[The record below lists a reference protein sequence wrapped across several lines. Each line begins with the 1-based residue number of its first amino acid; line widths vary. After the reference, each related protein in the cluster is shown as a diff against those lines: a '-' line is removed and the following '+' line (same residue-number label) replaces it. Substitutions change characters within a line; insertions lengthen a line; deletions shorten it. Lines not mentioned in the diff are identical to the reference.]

1 MKSASPARACG
12 IDFGTSNSTVGW
24 LRPGVETL
32 IALEDDKITLP
43 SVVFFNIE
51 ERRPVYGRLALHEY
65 LEGYEGR
72 LMRSLKSLLGSKLIK
87 HDTSVLGTAMP
98 FKDLLGLF
106 IAQLKKRA
114 ETTAGREFEEVV
126 LGRPVFFV
134 DDDPLADQEA
144 ENTLTDVA
152 RAIGFKEVSFQYEPI
167 AAAFDYESTI
177 EREELVLIV
186 DIGGGTSDFS
196 LVRLSPERRG
206 MDNRQDDILATGG
219 VHVGGTD
226 FDKQLS
232 LQGVMPL
239 FGYGSRMKSGAYMP
253 TSHHMNLATWHTINS
268 VYAQKTQIALNSMRY
283 DIVDTGGI
291 DRLFKLIEQRAGHWL
306 AMEIEETKIELTHN
320 DSRHLL
326 LDRVEP
332 GLSVDLSRAM
342 FEASIDNQLER
353 IRNSVTNLLTSA
365 GVGVEQV
372 DTVFF
377 TGGSSGIP
385 ALRQSVSAMLPN
397 ANHVEGNIF
406 GSIGSG
412 LAIEAKKRYG

>member
-1 MKSASPARACG
+1 MKSASPARARG

-24 LRPGVETL
+24 LRPGVDTL

-114 ETTAGREFEEVV
+114 EATAGREFEEVV

-268 VYAQKTQIALNSMRY
+268 VYAQKSQLALGSMRY
-283 DIVDTGGI
+283 DIEDTGGI

-306 AMEIEETKIELTHN
+306 AMEIEETKIQLTHN
-320 DSRHLL
+320 ESRHLP

-332 GLSVDLSRAM
+332 GLAVDLSRVM
-342 FEASIDNQLER
+342 FEAAIDNQLER
-353 IRNSVTNLLTSA
+353 IRNSVTQLLGSA
-365 GVGVEQV
+365 GVAVEQV

-397 ANHVEGNIF
+397 ARHVEGNIF

>member
-1 MKSASPARACG
+1 MKNPSPARACG

-24 LRPGVETL
+24 IRPGMETL

-43 SVVFFNIE
+43 SVVFFNFE

-65 LEGYEGR
+65 LKNYEGR

-98 FKDLLGLF
+98 FTDLLALF
-106 IAQLKKRA
+106 IGQLKSRA
-114 ETTAGREFEEVV
+114 ETTAGREFDEVV

-134 DDDPLADQEA
+134 DDDPMADQEA
-144 ENTLTDVA
+144 ENTLVDVA
-152 RAIGFKEVSFQYEPI
+152 RKIGFKDISFQYEPI

-177 EREELVLIV
+177 EKEELVLIV
-186 DIGGGTSDFS
+186 DIGG
-196 LVRLSPERRG
+196 
-206 MDNRQDDILATGG
+206 
-219 VHVGGTD
+219 TD

-232 LQGVMPL
+232 LAGMMPL

-268 VYAQKTQIALNSMRY
+268 VYSQKSKLALGSMRY
-283 DIVDTGGI
+283 DIEDTGGI
-291 DRLFKLIEQRAGHWL
+291 DRLFNLIEQRAGHWL
-306 AMEIEETKIELTHN
+306 AMEVEETKIQLTQQ
-320 DSRHLL
+320 DSRHVL

-332 GLSVDLSRAM
+332 GLSVELSRAL
-342 FEASIDNQLER
+342 FESAIDGLLER
-353 IRNSVTNLLTSA
+353 VRNSVTQLLNDASVDVA
-365 GVGVEQV
+365 QV

-385 ALRQSVSAMLPN
+385 ALRHSISAMLPN
-397 ANHVEGNIF
+397 AQHVEGNIF

-412 LAIEAKKRYG
+412 LAIEASKRYGY